1 MTIFRN
7 AFIFSVVIILFTS
20 CATSYKPIIPES
32 VRFSAEENSSNFS
45 YRFDVLREAGNRKLS
60 RKEERKLVRVVAV
73 KLVNNTG
80 QTLKYGY
87 NFKIYSEN
95 AEIEVL
101 SASRTVSYIRQSVPS
116 YLLYLALTPAKLT
129 FTSGYKQSSFPL
141 GLILGPGLAGINMAI
156 SGTANKNL
164 RTELETST
172 IIDKEI
178 KPGETFYGLIG
189 IYDNHFMPLT
199 IKISN

>member
-1 MTIFRN
+1 MAISRN
-7 AFIFSVVIILFTS
+7 ALIFSIIIILFTS
-20 CATSYKPIIPES
+20 CATSYKAIIPDS
-32 VRFSAEENSSNFS
+32 VNFPAAENGSNFS
-45 YRFDVLREAGNRKLS
+45 YRFDVLREAGNRKLAK
-60 RKEERKLVRVVAV
+60 KEERKLVRVVAV

-87 NFKIYSEN
+87 NYKIYSEN

-101 SASRTVSYIRQSVPS
+101 SATRTTSYIRQSVPS

-141 GLILGPGLAGINMAI
+141 GFILGPGLAGINMAI

-164 RTELETST
+164 RTELENNT

-199 IKISN
+199 IKIAN